1 MFHPCRPV
9 VVVCPKQAV
18 SGLSPE
24 LSDLVVYTRSVPF
37 RDFRQ
42 AAKKPATD
50 MSSFSESEA
59 LRHVKETGRR
69 FRLSPPHR

>member
-1 MFHPCRPV
+1 MFVLCLLVTPCPV
-9 VVVCPKQAV
+9 FFFLLEQAV
-18 SGLSPE
+18 SSLSPE

-37 RDFRQ
+37 KDFHQ

-50 MSSFSESEA
+50 MSSFSESDA

-69 FRLSPPHR
+69 R